1 MPTTQINTPLL
12 DDKNDKVWR
21 CINLRIRV
29 QVEGVVPQSIDE
41 GTMLQAVHPIDR
53 INCATIR
60 AAESA
65 NRHGRHYQAVT
76 ESATS
81 ANVR

>member
-21 CINLRIRV
+21 CKNLRIRV

-41 GTMLQAVHPIDR
+41 GTMLLCIQLIGSIVLLLS
-53 INCATIR
+53 
-60 AAESA
+60 AESA
-65 NRHGRHYQAVT
+65 NRHGRHYQVFT